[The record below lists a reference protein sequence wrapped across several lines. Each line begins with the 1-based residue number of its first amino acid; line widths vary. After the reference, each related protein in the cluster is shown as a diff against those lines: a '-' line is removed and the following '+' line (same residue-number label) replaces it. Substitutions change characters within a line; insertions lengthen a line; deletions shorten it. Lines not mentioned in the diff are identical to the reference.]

1 MKIIVCPDIHQEIE
15 TLEFCIQKLR
25 DGDVEKCIFLG
36 DVVDNWS
43 SEYWF
48 EDKLRSPK
56 AVLKKLADW
65 KNEFGDKFVCLI
77 GNHDWSYTRI
87 RNLHMDEVRK
97 ASGVSGHQWDHVK
110 EIEKLFNKYE
120 SIFQLA
126 DVVDGVVYSHAGFT
140 KTWLKKYIIYTDF
153 ENKRPKAFVKSVYD
167 PLMKDVPA
175 LIARL
180 NDDFK
185 TEKMK
190 RWWLDHRSYSPTGND
205 PDEGPLWVRPEAL
218 SNDAAFALQV
228 VGHTEYAKGL
238 KFFYNKKKTNYVA
251 CIDSPGHNKC
261 LYVTDGI
268 PDEKPTTV
276 EHDIIANLPTNM
288 SGGFWA

>member
-1 MKIIVCPDIHQEIE
+1 MKIIVCPDIHQELE
-15 TLEFCIQKLR
+15 TLEFCIDKLKS
-25 DGDVEKCIFLG
+25 GEVEKCIFLG

-48 EDKLRSPK
+48 NDAYRSPK
-56 AVLKKLADW
+56 HVLTKLADW
-65 KNEFGDKFVCLI
+65 KKEFGDRFSCLI

-87 RNLHMDEVRK
+87 RNLHMDEMLK
-97 ASGVSGHQWDHVK
+97 ATGVSGHQMEHVH

-126 DVVDGVVYSHAGFT
+126 DCVDGVVYSHAGFT
-140 KTWLKKYIIYTDF
+140 KTWLKKYIIYNDF
-153 ENKRPKAFVKSVYD
+153 ENKRPKAFIKDVYD

-218 SNDAAFALQV
+218 ISDTAFTFQI
-228 VGHTEYAKGL
+228 VGHSEYVKGM
-238 KFFYNKKKTNYVA
+238 KMFHDKKKKQFVA
-251 CIDSPGHNKC
+251 CIDSPGHDKC
-261 LYVTDGI
+261 IYVTDGV

-276 EHDIIANLPTNM
+276 NHQVYIDMKGAY
-288 SGGFWA
+288 WA